1 MNDGKKCFAIPG
13 PFVSSCTLS
22 RIRSNITSCYW
33 APMPPKKQ
41 VQITPTFRRS
51 PLILPPAQT
60 IYRHPWVLKVP
71 ISPLCRSL
79 TTIKLANYPTSKS
92 CHSEPH
98 APVYWCS
105 GWWWT
110 GVIAGQRDPALPFPL
125 QNLQDSERGRRRAY
139 DPSPTTGGFSTS
151 SWAGIAAR
159 GLDQTRLPQ
168 LGFVCVVER
177 CGSSVTTG
185 GRNTYVTAG
194 LRGLSCLSP
203 ATLFVHGRP
212 MAVICDRAQSRWFLR
227 LFMRYGQFNKVHHLD
242 SKIGCQFG

>member
-1 MNDGKKCFAIPG
+1 MNDGKKCFAIPN
-13 PFVSSCTLS
+13 PFISSCTLS

-51 PLILPPAQT
+51 PLILLPAQT
-60 IYRHPWVLKVP
+60 IYRHPWVLKGP

-139 DPSPTTGGFSTS
+139 DPSPTTGGCSTS

-177 CGSSVTTG
+177 CGSSITIERTRGETRTLQQACVVCLAFPPPHAVLLC
-185 GRNTYVTAG
+185 GR
-194 LRGLSCLSP
+194 S
-203 ATLFVHGRP
+203 
-212 MAVICDRAQSRWFLR
+212 MAVICDRAQWFLR
-227 LFMRYGQFNKVHHLD
+227 VPAVRT
-242 SKIGCQFG
+242 I